1 MHTSVCVC
9 AYIGGD
15 AYKFGGGMHTSVCV
29 FMCWSMLVGTLSV
42 IRLEYSVSELNMMK
56 KKKKTTTYVVVASYV
71 KASLALLKLCS
82 CMEKL
87 IEALHYH
94 MLHTHCI
101 CTVIAAQQEHGF
113 SGLT

>member
-9 AYIGGD
+9 VYIGGD

-56 KKKKTTTYVVVASYV
+56 KKKKNYNVCGS
-71 KASLALLKLCS
+71 
-82 CMEKL
+82 
-87 IEALHYH
+87 
-94 MLHTHCI
+94 
-101 CTVIAAQQEHGF
+101 GF
-113 SGLT
+113 IRESFIGIVETM